1 MSAEFRI
8 LYTVTT
14 KHGVVVARRESL
26 NAALSIT
33 YALKRRFG
41 EDAASMDLVL
51 LRHGRVV
58 TA

>member
-14 KHGVVVARRESL
+14 KSGVVIARRESL
-26 NAALSIT
+26 ASALCIT
-33 YALKRRFG
+33 AGLKRRFG
-41 EDAASMDLVL
+41 EDAASMDIVL